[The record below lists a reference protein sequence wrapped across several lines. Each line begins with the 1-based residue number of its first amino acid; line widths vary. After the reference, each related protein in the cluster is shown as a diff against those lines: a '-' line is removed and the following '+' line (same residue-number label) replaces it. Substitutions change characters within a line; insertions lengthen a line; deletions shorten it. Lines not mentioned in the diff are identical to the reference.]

1 MSEFTLTGDTSVGE
15 AVKAVLEAPMDGSM
29 IVTIK
34 KKVNTRTSL
43 QNNSLHLAL
52 RNAAKQLNDAG
63 IGQRDFWQRAKHDF
77 DIPNSESSL
86 KDIFSRVCSILH
98 GEERT
103 HKLTTKELQ
112 DAFDVFQL
120 GLSQSCGITV
130 EWPHS
135 EPPLLNE
142 YRG

>member
-1 MSEFTLTGDTSVGE
+1 MINEITLMSDATVGQAVE
-15 AVKAVLEAPMDGSM
+15 AILRTPINGQYR
-29 IVTIK
+29 VTIEK
-34 KKVNTRTSL
+34 ITKTRSSL

-135 EPPLLNE
+135 EIPIGE
-142 YRG
+142 QR